1 MKRNLLKGVQKNK
14 FVCFN
19 EIIRLI
25 IRTIYMKMKN
35 RDQLDTTNRPM
46 SRYVL
51 KYTKYYN
58 TLLITTFYK

>member
-1 MKRNLLKGVQKNK
+1 
-14 FVCFN
+14 
-19 EIIRLI
+19 
-25 IRTIYMKMKN
+25 MKMKN

>member
-1 MKRNLLKGVQKNK
+1 
-14 FVCFN
+14 
-19 EIIRLI
+19 
-25 IRTIYMKMKN
+25 MKMKN

-58 TLLITTFYK
+58 TLLITTFYKWLEAERSYFST